1 MVFGFL
7 DESGDPA
14 PEGGSKWL
22 VVVILAT
29 EHPRLVAQQVKRM
42 RRALG
47 KRAPGE
53 LKARFTAP
61 RVVERFMKMLALID
75 VFLFVVAVD
84 KEQYRKADG
93 EYLYRQAVARVTRHC
108 VKQLPQA
115 HLIFD
120 KRYSNPNQRTE
131 LESVVRNTIADISG
145 QVVLI
150 EMIDST
156 SRPELQA
163 VDFVAWAFWQKY
175 ERGDD
180 RFARL
185 LAARVFVE
193 DVLK

>member
-1 MVFGFL
+1 M
-7 DESGDPA
+7 
-14 PEGGSKWL
+14 
-22 VVVILAT
+22 
-29 EHPRLVAQQVKRM
+29 AQQVKRM

-61 RVVERFMKMLALID
+61 RVVERFMKML
-75 VFLFVVAVD
+75 
-84 KEQYRKADG
+84 
-93 EYLYRQAVARVTRHC
+93 
-108 VKQLPQA
+108 
-115 HLIFD
+115 
-120 KRYSNPNQRTE
+120 
-131 LESVVRNTIADISG
+131 ESVVRNTIADISG

-156 SRPELQA
+156 SRLELQA

-185 LAARVFVE
+185 LAARVRVE

>member
-14 PEGGSKWL
+14 PEGGSKWF

-61 RVVERFMKMLALID
+61 RVVERFMKML
-75 VFLFVVAVD
+75 
-84 KEQYRKADG
+84 
-93 EYLYRQAVARVTRHC
+93 
-108 VKQLPQA
+108 
-115 HLIFD
+115 
-120 KRYSNPNQRTE
+120 
-131 LESVVRNTIADISG
+131 ESVVRNTIADISG

-156 SRPELQA
+156 SRLELQA

-185 LAARVFVE
+185 LAARVRVE